1 MTLSDPSTDF
11 FPTLPLVSVVVPTF
25 NRADVL
31 PRTLQSVLGQTLSE
45 IELIVVDDGS
55 TDNTA
60 EVVAKINDPRLR
72 FVPLGQN
79 RGGNYARNQGIQA
92 SRADFVA
99 FLDSDD
105 EWLPQKLEKQL
116 ALINQDPSISVVYCQ
131 YDEHQEP
138 SGQRTLNPAPYEG
151 DVFRPLL
158 NGWCPALST
167 FLIRRT
173 ALQAIEGFDESL
185 PSFQDYDLFL
195 RLAQAAN
202 KFAAVQTPLVTKYV
216 HNSHQ
221 VSGNW
226 QAKKQGLEL
235 FQARWGA
242 TMKTHVGE
250 QTYQRWVAKHM
261 AFVKLRQLQ
270 AQMNSHQR
278 LAALGCWLDMIE
290 FLPWS
295 RKTMLKGLA
304 FCLLGSDGYGKITNW
319 QKGLAK

>member
-1 MTLSDPSTDF
+1 MANPNVNVPL
-11 FPTLPLVSVVVPTF
+11 LPKVSVVIPTY
-25 NRADVL
+25 NRADIL
-31 PRTLQSVLGQTLSE
+31 PRTIQSVLSQTLKDL
-45 IELIVVDDGS
+45 ELIVVDDGS
-55 TDNTA
+55 TDRTV
-60 EVVAKINDPRLR
+60 EVIHNVKDDRLR
-72 FVPLGQN
+72 YIQLPQN
-79 RGGNYARNQGIQA
+79 CGGNYARNQGIQA

-131 YDEHQEP
+131 YYEHQET
-138 SGQRTLNPAPYEG
+138 SGQLTPNPAPYEG
-151 DVFRPLL
+151 DVFQPLL
-158 NGWCPALST
+158 RGWCPALST
-167 FLIRRT
+167 FLIKRT
-173 ALQAIEGFDESL
+173 ALQVINGFDESL

-202 KFAAVQTPLVTKYV
+202 KFAAVQTSLVTKYV

-242 TMKTHVGE
+242 IMKAHVGE